1 MPVERCNE
9 RGDASLSGAALFND
23 FGQPL
28 GRALPEW
35 RGAEFPPH
43 RALHG
48 WGCRL
53 EPLDPERHLGDLWQ
67 AFSADS
73 GAMWTYLTSGPF
85 ADEAAMGVWLREV
98 ATKRDPQFYGI
109 IDEGSGRV
117 LGLASYLRIDPL
129 AGSIEVGW
137 LHFSPAMQQSRL
149 ATAAMVLMMANAFA
163 LGYRRYEWKCNA
175 LNLPSRQAALRL
187 GFHYEGTFRQARV
200 DKGHSRDTAWFSV
213 IDSEWPALKGCF
225 ERWLED
231 GNFDHAGRQRRRLS
245 ELTAACRSAAC

>member
-9 RGDASLSGAALFND
+9 GGDASLSGAALFND

-85 ADEAAMGVWLREV
+85 ADEAAMGV
-98 ATKRDPQFYGI
+98 
-109 IDEGSGRV
+109 
-117 LGLASYLRIDPL
+117 
-129 AGSIEVGW
+129 
-137 LHFSPAMQQSRL
+137 
-149 ATAAMVLMMANAFA
+149 
-163 LGYRRYEWKCNA
+163 
-175 LNLPSRQAALRL
+175 
-187 GFHYEGTFRQARV
+187 
-200 DKGHSRDTAWFSV
+200 
-213 IDSEWPALKGCF
+213 
-225 ERWLED
+225 
-231 GNFDHAGRQRRRLS
+231 
-245 ELTAACRSAAC
+245 